1 MPYTRRGASKA
12 SGGARNAQ
20 AGPAQAPDGENP
32 GPSQETSST
41 AVTLVAADFPEKT
54 TDKEFIVIRSNYN
67 SAKMTATAAMV
78 EVRENI
84 LGEDYRFESA
94 EI

>member
-32 GPSQETSST
+32 GTSQASQETSST
-41 AVTLVAADFPEKT
+41 AVRISADQFPESTK
-54 TDKEFIVIRSNYN
+54 DKDFIVNCSNYN
-67 SAKMTATAAMV
+67 SAKMTANTAI
-78 EVRENI
+78 E
-84 LGEDYRFESA
+84 
-94 EI
+94 